1 MAEQSGGEGWWQASD
16 LKWYPPDQR
25 VDRDLLPPPLP
36 PADQSPG
43 PGYWMASDGN
53 WYPPESPPGTAAMGQ
68 WSAAGYGS
76 TLPPGTQLSSRGK
89 RFGGFLL
96 GLLLMIVTLG
106 IGYIIWAFAIY
117 GRGQTP
123 AKQVLNMYVVDDR
136 TGQPA
141 SWGTMFLRGWI
152 IDGVLGAITSNVFG
166 LISALWIFGND
177 KNQRLTDKMLNTLVI
192 DAPSGLPA

>member
-1 MAEQSGGEGWWQASD
+1 MADQSGGEGWWQASD

-25 VDRDLLPPPLP
+25 LVNDPLPPPLP

-53 WYPPESPPGTAAMGQ
+53 WYPPESQPGAATMGQ
-68 WSAAGYGS
+68 WSAAGYEL
-76 TLPPGTQLSSRGK
+76 TLPPGTQLSSRWK
-89 RFGGFLL
+89 RLGGALVTSVL
-96 GLLLMIVTLG
+96 IVVTLV
-106 IGYIIWAFAIY
+106 IGYIVWAFAIY

-123 AKQVLNMYVVDDR
+123 AKQLLNMYVVDDR

-152 IDGVLGAITSNVFG
+152 IDGVLGQMTFG
-166 LISALWIFGND
+166 LFSLVSALWIFGND

-192 DAPSGLPA
+192 DAPSGFPA